1 MATYIK
7 VLKEDN
13 DDIIYPQTKG
23 SAVLL
28 DGGSDLETVLA
39 AKADASTVN
48 QKITIG
54 DVQSTDIVANAVTTA
69 KIADSNVTAA
79 KLASNSVETAKIA
92 NGAVTSAKIADNAVT
107 QDKIAGG
114 WKLIGEAN
122 GSGAT
127 NLPLYFDKIYKTG
140 TFKVIA
146 GGQCNAEGWV
156 DLRAYSGSA
165 VGTANLIHTS
175 FSQVSFSDTAVN
187 GTGSS
192 ADTANY
198 IAAGVGR
205 AYMAFSIEAT
215 SSGTGENIWRT
226 WTFQFGCG
234 TWGRFGTARE
244 AGLYNKTAF
253 SLDSQ
258 NPIYDAHIE
267 VWWHE

>member
-7 VLKEDN
+7 TLKEDN
-13 DDIIYPQTKG
+13 GDITYPQTKG

-39 AKADASTVN
+39 TKADASTVN
-48 QKITIG
+48 QKITMG
-54 DVQSTDIVANAVTTA
+54 DVQSTDIVANAITTA
-69 KIADSNVTAA
+69 KIANSNVTAA
-79 KLASNSVETAKIA
+79 KLASNSVT
-92 NGAVTSAKIADNAVT
+92 TAKIADNAVT

-127 NLPLYFDKIYKTG
+127 NLPLHFDKIYKTG

-187 GTGSS
+187 GSGNST
-192 ADTANY
+192 DTANY

-215 SSGTGENIWRT
+215 SSSTGENIWRT

>member
-1 MATYIK
+1 MASYIK
-7 VLKEDN
+7 TLKEDN
-13 DDIIYPQTKG
+13 GDITYPQTKG

-48 QKITIG
+48 QKITVG

-69 KIADSNVTAA
+69 KIA
-79 KLASNSVETAKIA
+79 
-92 NGAVTSAKIADNAVT
+92 NGAVTSAKIADGAVT
-107 QDKIAGG
+107 QDKIMGG

-127 NLPLYFDKIYKTG
+127 NLPIYLDKIYKTG

-146 GGQCNAEGWV
+146 SGQCNAEGWV
-156 DLRAYSGSA
+156 DLRAYSGTA
-165 VGTANLIHTS
+165 VGDAVLIHTS
-175 FSQVSFSDTAVN
+175 FAQVSFADTAVS

-198 IAAGVGR
+198 IAAGTGR

-215 SSGTGENIWRT
+215 SSSTGTIWRT

-253 SLDSQ
+253 SLTSWE
-258 NPIYDAHIE
+258 PMYDAHIE